1 MIMDTHTIESM
12 ATSSLEYGQSMA
24 RSRIEPYG
32 QFKVQGLKFKG
43 LIRKGDEELWRRFF
57 MNGLEEE
64 ALDGVEEFVDL
75 RVATQSLD
83 EVQEDSHIVQWTNV
97 ITIEYLF

>member
-1 MIMDTHTIESM
+1 M
-12 ATSSLEYGQSMA
+12 
-24 RSRIEPYG
+24 
-32 QFKVQGLKFKG
+32 
-43 LIRKGDEELWRRFF
+43 WRRFF

-83 EVQEDSHIVQWTNV
+83 EVQEDSHIV
-97 ITIEYLF
+97 

>member
-1 MIMDTHTIESM
+1 
-12 ATSSLEYGQSMA
+12 
-24 RSRIEPYG
+24 
-32 QFKVQGLKFKG
+32 
-43 LIRKGDEELWRRFF
+43 

-83 EVQEDSHIVQWTNV
+83 EVQEDSHIV
-97 ITIEYLF
+97 